1 MLFVSGSVRIVVA
14 NWELLHLYHRA
25 RALACVWIVSLCASV
40 GCDRERAAGERLPEP
55 VVAPDVAASDVRD
68 STHHVPQ
75 VASVATFDP
84 AGLPD
89 ESVITDIARYGA
101 QDTARIVIF
110 LSRPA
115 RYQVGRL
122 KAAGGKGPRLFID
135 VIDVAYTLAKQ
146 FDVGGVVQ
154 RVRVGQ
160 QPNATRVVLDLRE
173 DVVERVFFL
182 PEPFRLIVD
191 VSTSREGSSA
201 MRVRKPADVSRV
213 VLDPGHGGHDPG
225 AIGATGLMEK
235 DVALDVALRAAPL
248 IARELG
254 LSALVTRE
262 TDEFV
267 PLDERVARAN
277 AFHADLFISIHCN
290 ASRTADSHGV
300 MTFVLD
306 SSRDKVALQVAA
318 RENDAS
324 EAAST
329 QLAQA
334 MRQVMD
340 SRTTQTSAHFA
351 RLLQRASLAS
361 LQAEYPGVVDGG
373 VRQAGFYVLAGAHM
387 PAVLFE
393 ASFISNP
400 TEELRLES
408 ADYRQRLADGVVNAI
423 RAYQSGL

>member
-1 MLFVSGSVRIVVA
+1 MLV
-14 NWELLHLYHRA
+14 
-25 RALACVWIVSLCASV
+25 CVVSLCASV
-40 GCDRERAAGERLPEP
+40 GCQRERAPGEPPFEP
-55 VVAPDVAASDVRD
+55 IVALEGATPASSD
-68 STHHVPQ
+68 SSAHVPST
-75 VASVATFDP
+75 ASADKVEP
-84 AGLPD
+84 AVLPD
-89 ESVITDIARYGA
+89 ESVITEIARYGA

-135 VIDVAYTLAKQ
+135 VIDVSYALAKQ

-160 QPNATRVVLDLRE
+160 QSNGTRVVLDLRE
-173 DVVERVFFL
+173 EVVERVFFL

-201 MRVRKPADVSRV
+201 MRVRKPADISRV

-290 ASRTADSHGV
+290 ASHTADSHGV

-340 SRTTQTSAHFA
+340 SRTTQTSARFA

-361 LQAEYPGVVDGG
+361 LQTQYPGVLDGG

-408 ADYRQRLADGVVNAI
+408 ADYRQRLADGIVNAI
-423 RAYQSGL
+423 RAYQAGI

>member
-1 MLFVSGSVRIVVA
+1 MASSAGGVPSVVLPVVGSSVPQ
-14 NWELLHLYHRA
+14 
-25 RALACVWIVSLCASV
+25 AS
-40 GCDRERAAGERLPEP
+40 A
-55 VVAPDVAASDVRD
+55 VVAPEA
-68 STHHVPQ
+68 P
-75 VASVATFDP
+75 
-84 AGLPD
+84 LPD
-89 ESVITDIARYGA
+89 DTSITEIARYGA
-101 QDTARIVIF
+101 QDTARIVVF

-122 KAAGGKGPRLFID
+122 PAGGGKGPRLFID
-135 VIDVAYTLAKQ
+135 IVDANHVGEKQ
-146 FDVGGVVQ
+146 FDVGGVVE
-154 RVRVGQ
+154 RLRVGQ
-160 QPNATRVVLDLRE
+160 QPSATRVVLDLRE
-173 DVVERVFFL
+173 EVVERVFFL
-182 PEPFRLIVD
+182 PEPFRLIID
-191 VSTSREGSSA
+191 VSSSRVGSTA
-201 MRVRKPADVSRV
+201 ALRRPADISRV

-290 ASRTADSHGV
+290 ASHTADSHGV

-318 RENDAS
+318 RENHAS

-340 SRTTQTSAHFA
+340 SRTTQTSARFA

-361 LQAEYPGVVDGG
+361 LQTEYPGVTDGG
-373 VRQAGFYVLAGAHM
+373 VRQAGFYVLARAHM

-408 ADYRQRLADGVVNAI
+408 ARYRQRLADGVVNAI
-423 RAYQSGL
+423 RAYQAGI